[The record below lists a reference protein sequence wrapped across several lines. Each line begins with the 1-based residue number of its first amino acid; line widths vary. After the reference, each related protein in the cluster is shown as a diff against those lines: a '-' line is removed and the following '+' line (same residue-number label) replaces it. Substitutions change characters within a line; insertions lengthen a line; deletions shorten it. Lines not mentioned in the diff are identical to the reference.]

1 MTRLKV
7 SRPRSCRFRPHLS
20 GFVAKEGL
28 CVPKDAIGKRAEHVA
43 IVMDGNGRWAKMRG
57 LPRLAGHKR
66 GVETVRNIVEACPD
80 LGVKYLT
87 LFAFSTEN
95 WKRSD
100 EEISGL
106 MQLFRNYMAREAE
119 RLIGSDVRLRFLGN
133 RSRLPDDILN
143 MMSDLEERTKAQK
156 VALGEL
162 NADEITEE
170 MVAQNL
176 DSAGIP
182 DPDIVIRT
190 SGEYRISNF
199 LLWQAAYAE
208 YEFVDALWPDFTDKM
223 LSEILDRFGTRER
236 RYGAAVG

>member
-1 MTRLKV
+1 
-7 SRPRSCRFRPHLS
+7 
-20 GFVAKEGL
+20 
-28 CVPKDAIGKRAEHVA
+28 VPKDAIGKRAEHVA
-43 IVMDGNGRWAKMRG
+43 IVMDGNGRWAKRRG

-66 GVETVRNIVEACPD
+66 GVETVRRVVEACPD
-80 LGVKYLT
+80 LGIKYLT

-100 EEISGL
+100 EEITGL

-133 RSRLPDDILN
+133 RERLPNDILR
-143 MMSDLEERTKAQK
+143 MMEDLEGRTEDRTKFSLNIALNHGGRDEIARAARRIAEK
-156 VALGEL
+156 VKSGAIS
-162 NADEITEE
+162 ADQITEE
-170 MVAQNL
+170 TFSAHL

-182 DPDIVIRT
+182 DPDLVIRT

-208 YEFVDALWPDFTDKM
+208 YEFVDILWPDFTEKM

-236 RYGAAVG
+236 RFGAAVG

>member
-1 MTRLKV
+1 M
-7 SRPRSCRFRPHLS
+7 
-20 GFVAKEGL
+20 
-28 CVPKDAIGKRAEHVA
+28 PKDAIGKRAEHVA

-80 LGVKYLT
+80 FGVKYLT

-143 MMSDLEERTKAQK
+143 MMNDLEERTKDRTKFGLNIALNHGGRDEITRATQRLAQK

-162 NADEITEE
+162 NADDITEE
-170 MVAQNL
+170 LVAQHL
-176 DSAGIP
+176 DTAGLP

-223 LSEILDRFGTRER
+223 LGEILERFGTRER

>member
-1 MTRLKV
+1 M
-7 SRPRSCRFRPHLS
+7 
-20 GFVAKEGL
+20 
-28 CVPKDAIGKRAEHVA
+28 PKDAIGKRAEHVA
-43 IVMDGNGRWAKMRG
+43 IVMDGNGRWATRRG

-66 GVETVRNIVEACPD
+66 GVETVRRVVEACPD
-80 LGVKYLT
+80 LGIKYLT

-100 EEISGL
+100 EEITGL

-133 RSRLPDDILN
+133 REGLPKDILR
-143 MMSDLEERTKAQK
+143 MMEDLEDRTKDRTK
-156 VALGEL
+156 FSLNIALNHGGR
-162 NADEITEE
+162 DEITRATRRIAEKIQSGALSAEDVTEE
-170 MVAQNL
+170 LMAQHL

-182 DPDIVIRT
+182 DPDLIVRT

-208 YEFVDALWPDFTDKM
+208 YEFVDVLWPDFTETM
-223 LSEILDRFGTRER
+223 LGEILDRFGTRER

>member
-1 MTRLKV
+1 M
-7 SRPRSCRFRPHLS
+7 
-20 GFVAKEGL
+20 
-28 CVPKDAIGKRAEHVA
+28 PKNAIGKRAEHVA
-43 IVMDGNGRWAKMRG
+43 IVMDGNGRWAKKRG
-57 LPRLAGHKR
+57 LPRLAGHRR

-100 EEISGL
+100 EEIAGL

-133 RSRLPDDILN
+133 RERLPDDILR
-143 MMSDLEERTKAQK
+143 MMEDLEARTQDRTKFSLNIALNHGGRDEITRASRRVAEK
-156 VALGEL
+156 VASGALKPE
-162 NADEITEE
+162 EITEE
-170 MVAQNL
+170 LIAQHL

-182 DPDIVIRT
+182 DPDLVIRT

-208 YEFVDALWPDFTDKM
+208 YEFVDALWPDFSDKM
-223 LSEILDRFGTRER
+223 LGEILERFGTRER

>member
-1 MTRLKV
+1 M
-7 SRPRSCRFRPHLS
+7 
-20 GFVAKEGL
+20 
-28 CVPKDAIGKRAEHVA
+28 PKDAIGKRAEHVA
-43 IVMDGNGRWAKMRG
+43 IVMDGNGRWAKRRG

-66 GVETVRNIVEACPD
+66 GVETVRRVVEACPD
-80 LGVKYLT
+80 LGIKYLT

-100 EEISGL
+100 EEITGL

-133 RSRLPDDILN
+133 RERLPNDILR
-143 MMSDLEERTKAQK
+143 MMEDLEGRTEDRTKFSLNIALNHGGRDEIARAARRIAEK
-156 VALGEL
+156 VKSGAIS
-162 NADEITEE
+162 ADQITEE
-170 MVAQNL
+170 TFSAHL

-182 DPDIVIRT
+182 DPDLVIRT

-208 YEFVDALWPDFTDKM
+208 YEFVDILWPDFTEKM

-236 RYGAAVG
+236 RFGAAVG

>member
-1 MTRLKV
+1 M
-7 SRPRSCRFRPHLS
+7 
-20 GFVAKEGL
+20 
-28 CVPKDAIGKRAEHVA
+28 PKNAIGKRAEHVA
-43 IVMDGNGRWAKMRG
+43 IVMDGNGRWAKRRG

-100 EEISGL
+100 EEVSGL

-133 RSRLPDDILN
+133 RDRLPDDILR
-143 MMSDLEERTKAQK
+143 MMEDLEERTKDRTK
-156 VALGEL
+156 FGLNIALNHGGR
-162 NADEITEE
+162 DEITRATRKIAK
-170 MVAQNL
+170 MVQSGELKPELITEDLIGSHL

-182 DPDIVIRT
+182 DPDLVIRT

-208 YEFVDALWPDFTDKM
+208 YEFIETLWPDFTEGM

>member
-1 MTRLKV
+1 M
-7 SRPRSCRFRPHLS
+7 
-20 GFVAKEGL
+20 
-28 CVPKDAIGKRAEHVA
+28 PKDVNGKKAEHVA
-43 IVMDGNGRWAKMRG
+43 IVMDGNGRWAKQRG

-66 GVETVRNIVEACPD
+66 GVETVRSIVEAGPD

-119 RLIGSDVRLRFLGN
+119 RLLGSDVRVRFLG
-133 RSRLPDDILN
+133 SREGLSDDIVR
-143 MMSDLEERTKAQK
+143 MMEDLERQSQHRTKFGLNI
-156 VALGEL
+156 ALNHGGR
-162 NADEITEE
+162 DEIARASRRIAEKVKAGTLDPAAINED
-170 MVAQNL
+170 VIAAHL

-182 DPDIVIRT
+182 DPCLVIRT
-190 SGEYRISNF
+190 SGEFRISNF

-208 YEFVDALWPDFTDKM
+208 YEFVDTYWPDFTPKM

-236 RYGAAVG
+236 RFGAAVG